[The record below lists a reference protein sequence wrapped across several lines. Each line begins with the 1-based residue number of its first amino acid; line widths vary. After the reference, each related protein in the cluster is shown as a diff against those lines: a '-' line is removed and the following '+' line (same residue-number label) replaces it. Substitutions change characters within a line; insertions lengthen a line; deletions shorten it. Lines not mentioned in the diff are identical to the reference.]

1 MTARSRTR
9 SLRSEAAGSKM
20 EPLTQLTDEQ
30 WFLIKDLF
38 PWKPPSVQG
47 GRPKADPRACF
58 EGILWVL
65 RTGAR
70 WKDLPKCFP
79 SKSTCWLRFKE
90 WTEAGIFE
98 RAWARLLRR
107 KDRRLRVD
115 WSECFADGTFASA
128 KKGVNASALHVA
140 AREQRSCCLS
150 TPREFPWPSTLKAP
164 IETRSDSLN
173 RCLRNAS
180 SANERSNA

>member
-128 KKGVNASALHVA
+128 KKG
-140 AREQRSCCLS
+140 
-150 TPREFPWPSTLKAP
+150 
-164 IETRSDSLN
+164 
-173 RCLRNAS
+173 
-180 SANERSNA
+180 